1 MMGFALVRYV
11 WRSSRSPRCQTTRP
25 PPQSPRTCSTTSTVI
40 WPAESS
46 SYVQSVITGLAH
58 TGVCVPDC
66 EAAVAFYRDVLGLRV
81 LSPPYVM
88 AGDAIRD
95 DMGQLVSDPT
105 MKAAIVGFDDD
116 GDRALEVIEY
126 LGVAG
131 GDERSAAAITDH
143 GLSHVGLICDD
154 LDATRAEL
162 EAKGVRFLVD
172 GVADVARVRT
182 TWFVDPWGVVFILV
196 EKSKPERPYFAQW
209 D

>member
-1 MMGFALVRYV
+1 M
-11 WRSSRSPRCQTTRP
+11 
-25 PPQSPRTCSTTSTVI
+25 
-40 WPAESS
+40 
-46 SYVQSVITGLAH
+46 ITGLAH

-88 AGDAIRD
+88 AGDAIRA
-95 DMGQLVSDPT
+95 DMGELVSDPT
-105 MKAAIVGFDDD
+105 MKAAIVGFGDD
-116 GDRALEVIEY
+116 GDGVLEVIEY
-126 LGVAG
+126 LGVDG
-131 GDERSAAAITDH
+131 SDQRSTAALTDH
-143 GLSHVGLICDD
+143 GLSHVGLICAD

-196 EKSKPERPYFAQW
+196 EKTRRDRSYFAQW
-209 D
+209 G